1 MLETGTPDQHLSY
14 LTQDT
19 QWAGGYELHA
29 IIQIEI
35 SQWGLISS
43 AMVLFIY
50 FLQVSEH
57 FNQ

>member
-19 QWAGGYELHA
+19 QCAGGSNLHA

-35 SQWGLISS
+35 SLWGLISP
-43 AMVLFIY
+43 AMVLLF
-50 FLQVSEH
+50 FAS
-57 FNQ
+57 FGTF